1 MALEAVIF
9 DMDGTLV
16 DSMPHHMIAWQKF
29 LEAKGMNASIEE
41 IGEKGHGTLYD
52 IMPRFFGAHIS
63 RELSYQLAME
73 KEAIFRE
80 MYGPVMKP
88 IAGLSEWL
96 MTLRSNHIKIGLGTA
111 ADDSNTYFTLDQLN
125 ITSYF
130 DFIVTSDQVQ
140 EGKPSPKV
148 YQYAAKQLRVFS
160 GNCIVFEDTFSG
172 VKAAQA
178 AGMKVAAM
186 TTMHQKTEWQEYGV
200 DFIFN
205 DYLEVDFFKINQVF
219 A

>member
-29 LEAKGMNASIEE
+29 LQSKGIDASIEE
-41 IGEKGHGTLYD
+41 IREKGHGTLYD
-52 IMPRFFGAHIS
+52 IMPRFFGLHIS

-73 KEAIFRE
+73 KETIFRE

-88 IAGLSEWL
+88 IAGLAEWL
-96 MTLRSNHIKIGLGTA
+96 NVLRSKNIKIGLGTA

-148 YQYAAKQLRVFS
+148 YLYAAKELDVFPE
-160 GNCIVFEDTFSG
+160 NCLVFEDTFSG

-178 AGMKVAAM
+178 AGMKVAVI
-186 TTMHQKTEWQEYGV
+186 TTMHKKHEWKEHDV
-200 DFIFN
+200 DLIFN
-205 DYLEVDFFKINQVF
+205 DYLEAEFSKINQLF
-219 A
+219 S